1 MDFLKQLNIMKTTSL
16 VFTMVIAPFA
26 GVAVASTSVTYDF
39 NSSSVGDVFAGGGVP
54 GWTQSNSN
62 PEAFGQ
68 SFPLAYIASSNFGGG
83 GSNAAHLGTQRA
95 NTPDNSDTT
104 ITGDLSSLAVYNM
117 MSVSLDM
124 AVIDDS
130 ADAFLG
136 RDAFSVA
143 LTTAAG
149 AEAATIGFNPTTGN
163 NEQWDVS
170 VGVNGNTSTT
180 GQVISAGSGYTF
192 YINSRDN
199 PTSFSFSA
207 ADDSGLTIGLGT
219 INGIVTDLNSVTGIS
234 FEHDTLSLE
243 PGTSAHTM
251 VIEDVSVQIPEP
263 SSSLLMV
270 LSAGLIAIRRRR

>member
-1 MDFLKQLNIMKTTSL
+1 
-16 VFTMVIAPFA
+16 
-26 GVAVASTSVTYDF
+26 
-39 NSSSVGDVFAGGGVP
+39 
-54 GWTQSNSN
+54 
-62 PEAFGQ
+62 
-68 SFPLAYIASSNFGGG
+68 
-83 GSNAAHLGTQRA
+83 
-95 NTPDNSDTT
+95 
-104 ITGDLSSLAVYNM
+104 

-143 LTTAAG
+143 LTTASG
-149 AEAATIGFNPTTGN
+149 AQAATIGFNPTTGN

-192 YINSRDN
+192 YIDSRDN
-199 PTSFSFSA
+199 TTSFSFSA
-207 ADDSGLTIGLGT
+207 ADGSGLTIGLGT

-234 FEHDTLSLE
+234 FEHDTLSG

>member
-1 MDFLKQLNIMKTTSL
+1 MKTNFSL
-16 VFTMVIAPFA
+16 LSLLILPFA
-26 GVAVASTSVTYDF
+26 GVAVASNTVTYDF
-39 NSSSVGDVFAGGGVP
+39 DSSSVGDVFTNGGVS

-83 GSNAAHLGTQRA
+83 GSNAAHLGTQFA
-95 NTPDNSDTT
+95 NTPDNSNTI
-104 ITGDLSSLAVYNM
+104 ITGDLSSLTPYNM
-117 MSVSLDM
+117 MSASLDM

-149 AEAATIGFNPTTGN
+149 NEAATIGFNPTTGN

-180 GQVISAGSGYTF
+180 GQVISAGAGYTF

-199 PTSFSFSA
+199 TTSFSFSA

-219 INGIVTDLNSVTGIS
+219 VNGIVTDLNSVSGIS
-234 FEHDTLSLE
+234 FKHDTLSGA
-243 PGTSAHTM
+243 GTSAHTM
-251 VIEDVSVQIPEP
+251 VIEDISVQIPEP

>member
-1 MDFLKQLNIMKTTSL
+1 MKITSL
-16 VFTMVIAPFA
+16 AFTMVAAPFA
-26 GVAVASTSVTYDF
+26 GVAVASSSVTYDF

-104 ITGDLSSLAVYNM
+104 ITGDLSSLTPYNM

-124 AVIDDS
+124 AIIDDS

-143 LTTAAG
+143 LTTATG

-163 NEQWDVS
+163 SESWNIS

-180 GQVISAGSGYTF
+180 GQVISSEAGYTF
-192 YINSRDN
+192 YIDSRDN
-199 PTSFSFSA
+199 TTSFSFSA
-207 ADDSGLTIGLGT
+207 ADGSGSVIGLGSVDAL
-219 INGIVTDLNSVTGIS
+219 VTGLNSVTGIS
-234 FEHDTLSLE
+234 FEHDTLSG

-251 VIEDVSVQIPEP
+251 VIEDISVQIPEP
-263 SSSLLMV
+263 SSSFLMV